1 MPEREDGWAG
11 GEQVKGEREEER
23 WGRAGRKRI
32 KDGKRRRSE
41 EGEERETGSG
51 RGIEA
56 GPGLP
61 RAWQDSARLGKCL

>member
-1 MPEREDGWAG
+1 MGG
-11 GEQVKGEREEER
+11 GEQVKGERGEER

-32 KDGKRRRSE
+32 KDEKRRGGRRK
-41 EGEERETGSG
+41 ERETGSG